1 MSPTTDPTS
10 PAPISPFEPT
20 EDDWVIWRDYFRGA
34 RELIAALDRR
44 LQDDAGI
51 SHPEFLVLV
60 ALARAPKHQLRT
72 GELAAG
78 LSWEKSRVSHQV
90 TRMAK
95 RGLVARKEC
104 PDDARGV
111 WVVLTAHGAKVFE
124 QAGVDH
130 GAAITEMFFEVLTP
144 DELAVV
150 HAASR
155 RIRDRLRTV
164 GAGNPGA
171 EKLPP
176 ATEATPPATP

>member
-1 MSPTTDPTS
+1 MSPTTDPQPT
-10 PAPISPFEPT
+10 APNSRYEPT
-20 EDDWVIWRDYFRGA
+20 EEDWVIWRDYFRGA

-60 ALARAPKHQLRT
+60 ALARAPQHQLRT
-72 GELAAG
+72 GELAVG

-111 WVVLTAHGAKVFE
+111 WVVLTAHGAKLFE
-124 QAGVDH
+124 RAGIDH
-130 GAAITEMFFEVLTP
+130 GDAIAEMFFEVLTR
-144 DELAVV
+144 DELEVV

-155 RIRDRLRTV
+155 RIRERLRAL
-164 GAGNPGA
+164 GAAQPSDDS
-171 EKLPP
+171 LPLPTEVTAP
-176 ATEATPPATP
+176 AAS